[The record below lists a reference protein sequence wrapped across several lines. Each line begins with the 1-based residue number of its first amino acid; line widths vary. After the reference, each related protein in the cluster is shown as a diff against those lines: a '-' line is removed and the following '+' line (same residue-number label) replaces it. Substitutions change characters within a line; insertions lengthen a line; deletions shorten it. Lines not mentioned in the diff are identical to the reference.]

1 MNLFWSRSVW
11 LYDYDQL
18 LWKTND
24 HVIITLL
31 DLGWKNESCN
41 ITIGEQ
47 SKFETYITET
57 VTSWSV
63 VSHSNW
69 LCIM

>member
-11 LYDYDQL
+11 LHDYDQL

-24 HVIITLL
+24 HVIIITLSK
-31 DLGWKNESCN
+31 LGQKNESCN

-47 SKFETYITET
+47 SKFEAYINQT
-57 VTSWSV
+57 VTWSV
-63 VSHSNW
+63 VSHGDWS
-69 LCIM
+69 CIM